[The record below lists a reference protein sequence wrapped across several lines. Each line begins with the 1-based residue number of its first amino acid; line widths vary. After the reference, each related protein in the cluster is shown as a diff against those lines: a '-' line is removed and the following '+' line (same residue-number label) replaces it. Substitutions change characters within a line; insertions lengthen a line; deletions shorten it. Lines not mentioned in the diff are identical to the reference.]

1 MKATIAVALLLIC
14 STADAKDNLR
24 KNQAKP
30 TPMKGEE
37 ARHLQL
43 TQVTLGT
50 IVNTFGTSTV
60 SPSKGGYGACVT
72 ACIAKGGSNAECVD
86 SCTPNGNKGG
96 EGGSGG
102 GGGTGTIAT
111 IFPTRFR

>member
-30 TPMKGEE
+30 TPTPMKGEE

-43 TQVTLGT
+43 GE
-50 IVNTFGTSTV
+50 FTSAT
-60 SPSKGGYGACVT
+60 SPSNGGYGACVA
-72 ACIAKGGSNAECVD
+72 ACVAKGGSNAECVD
-86 SCTPNGNKGG
+86 LCMPNGNKGG
-96 EGGSGG
+96 EASSLGGGGGG
-102 GGGTGTIAT
+102 GGGTGTISTA
-111 IFPTRFR
+111 FPSG